1 MNFHFR
7 FFWVFL
13 SVFWLIGCAPGKI
26 VTKPEPSPPAGI
38 TPPVAPAVTIPK
50 VPKVALALGG
60 GAARGFAHI
69 GVIKILEAHGIKVEI
84 VAGTSAGSVVGS
96 LYASGLNA
104 FELQQLAL
112 RMDESV
118 FADWTLG
125 NRGMFRGEALQQ
137 WVNQQISQRLIEQ
150 LPRKLGITA
159 TDLASGEGI
168 VFQRGNIG
176 VAVRASSS
184 VPGVFTPVVIN
195 GREYVDGGLTAPVP
209 VLAARSM
216 GADVVIAVD
225 ISAEPAGQTTQS
237 VTELLL
243 QTFAIMGR
251 SINRHELGEADVV
264 IRPVLQTKGTDFAA
278 RHLAILAGEQA
289 ALAALPKIKQKLS
302 EKTVQ

>member
-1 MNFHFR
+1 MN
-7 FFWVFL
+7 
-13 SVFWLIGCAPGKI
+13 
-26 VTKPEPSPPAGI
+26 
-38 TPPVAPAVTIPK
+38 
-50 VPKVALALGG
+50 
-60 GAARGFAHI
+60 
-69 GVIKILEAHGIKVEI
+69 
-84 VAGTSAGSVVGS
+84 
-96 LYASGLNA
+96 
-104 FELQQLAL
+104 
-112 RMDESV
+112 
-118 FADWTLG
+118 
-125 NRGMFRGEALQQ
+125 
-137 WVNQQISQRLIEQ
+137 QRVIEQ

-159 TDLASGEGI
+159 TDLASGEAI
-168 VFQRGNIG
+168 LFQRGNIG

-209 VLAARSM
+209 VQAARSM
-216 GADVVIAVD
+216 GGDIVIAVD
-225 ISAEPAGQTTQS
+225 ISAEPGSQATQS

-302 EKTVQ
+302 EKSVQ